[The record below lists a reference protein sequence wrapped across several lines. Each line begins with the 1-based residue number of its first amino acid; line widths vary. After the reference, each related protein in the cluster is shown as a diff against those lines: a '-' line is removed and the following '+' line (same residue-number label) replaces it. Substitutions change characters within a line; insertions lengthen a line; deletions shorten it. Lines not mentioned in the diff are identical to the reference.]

1 MGFHDNYKKNDVINK
16 RLINHAV
23 AVALLS
29 GFALS
34 GLGLQALAADATLSG
49 VLVVSRDITKPQLTS
64 TLAPAQNISACKNT
78 TTALKKV
85 NLRPLPD
92 EAAVSSYREALKAE
106 GVLAI
111 EPSLATLDRK
121 SLETG
126 ITPLLG
132 QPLNKDQIDKVRA
145 LVLATLSKEGSML
158 ADIYFPPQR
167 TEDGYLV
174 VIVSPAKVG
183 KVVATGQK
191 FYDGDKL
198 TCALR
203 TQPGEQVNLQYL
215 TEDLLWLNRTPWRV
229 TDMSYAPGEN
239 PGEADITL
247 ATTDRKPFRPYVSLD
262 NTGTRATGLGRYKV
276 GVSYGNPFGFFD
288 HRIDYSYTRSN
299 LDGVLNSHG
308 LSYSMPV
315 FGRNT
320 LTLSAARTDVDV
332 LVSSGDARVK
342 SANTSFSAS
351 LNRALPALRNAP
363 NFVHEGTLGIDYKK
377 LGSNVLFG
385 GTQAF
390 ATQPEI
396 MSLYMDYSAGLSDKY
411 GKTNSYTRLVL
422 SPGFG
427 FGNNTN
433 AEFDTVRTGA
443 KNSYWY
449 VKETID
455 RSVKL
460 PKNWGLRG
468 VINAQYAP
476 DILLFSERMA
486 LTGANAVRGYYEDS
500 LYADSGVMLN
510 LELQAPPKTFKV
522 GDKQAQL
529 QAFGFYDIGRGFN
542 NTADVNTDLNT
553 RQKNNTVS
561 SFGVG
566 ARFSLS
572 PLVQLNGTLG
582 VAQQGLN
589 NRGDDVMGNISLVIG
604 F

>member
-1 MGFHDNYKKNDVINK
+1 MHRTHNHFVKK
-16 RLINHAV
+16 
-23 AVALLS
+23 AVALAL
-29 GFALS
+29 ALS
-34 GLGLQALAADATLSG
+34 SATALAQDATLSG
-49 VLVVSRDITKPQLTS
+49 LLLVSRDITKPQAA
-64 TLAPAQNISACKNT
+64 LAAPLAKETVCKN
-78 TTALKKV
+78 ASASQSV
-85 NLRPLPD
+85 ALRPLPD
-92 EAAVSSYREALKAE
+92 EAAVASYRENLMAE
-106 GVLAI
+106 GSLAI
-111 EPSLATLDRK
+111 EPSLATLDK
-121 SLETG
+121 KALQNG
-126 ITPLLG
+126 ITPILG
-132 QPLNKDQIDKVRA
+132 EALDNERIDKIRA
-145 LVLATLSKEGSML
+145 LVLAVLNKEGSML

-167 TEDGYLV
+167 TTDGYV
-174 VIVSPAKVG
+174 VVVVSPAKVG
-183 KVVATGQK
+183 KITAIGQK
-191 FYDGDKL
+191 YFDGDKL

-203 TQPGEQVNLQYL
+203 SQPGERINLQHL

-262 NTGTRATGLGRYKV
+262 NTGTRTTGLGRYKV

-288 HRIDYSYTRSN
+288 HRVDYSYTRSN
-299 LDGVLNSHG
+299 FDGVLDSHG
-308 LSYSMPV
+308 LSYSLPV

-332 LVSSGDARVK
+332 LINGGDARVK
-342 SANTSFSAS
+342 SASTSFSAS
-351 LNRALPALRNAP
+351 LNSALPAVRNAP
-363 NFVHEGTLGIDYKK
+363 NFVHEGTVGVDYKQS
-377 LGSNVLFG
+377 GSNVLFG
-385 GTQAF
+385 GTQVYASK
-390 ATQPEI
+390 PEI
-396 MSLYMDYSAGLSDKY
+396 LSLFVDYSAGLSDKY
-411 GKTNSYTRLVL
+411 GKTNSYTHLVI

-427 FGNNTN
+427 FGNNTD
-433 AEFDTVRTGA
+433 AEFNTVRTGA

-460 PKNWGLRG
+460 PKDWALRG

-529 QAFGFYDIGRGFN
+529 QAFGFYDVGRGFN
-542 NTADVNTDLNT
+542 HTADVNNDLNT
-553 RQKNNTVS
+553 KQKNNTVS

-572 PLVQLNGTLG
+572 PFVQLNGTLG
-582 VAQQGLN
+582 FAQQGLN
-589 NRGDDVMGNISLVIG
+589 NRSDDVMGNVSLVIG
-604 F
+604 Y